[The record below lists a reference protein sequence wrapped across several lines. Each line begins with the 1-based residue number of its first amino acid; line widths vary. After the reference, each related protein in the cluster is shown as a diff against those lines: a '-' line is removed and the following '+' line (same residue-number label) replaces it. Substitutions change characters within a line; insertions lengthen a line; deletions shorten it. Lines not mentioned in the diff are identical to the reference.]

1 MQRPDWREK
10 VAEGV
15 AASEIK
21 RRRPALAF
29 NVDIG
34 LRLMLGAAA
43 EKRGMSASAYARR
56 ALCAFIANDLELP
69 FDAVT
74 KFCPSVED
82 PENLVAKQSKATARR
97 TKSGGKIYGG
107 GSIPLTRDDG
117 LGYGT
122 WVVCD
127 G

>member
-1 MQRPDWREK
+1 
-10 VAEGV
+10 
-15 AASEIK
+15 
-21 RRRPALAF
+21 
-29 NVDIG
+29 
-34 LRLMLGAAA
+34 MLGAAA

-56 ALCAFIANDLELP
+56 ALCAFIAHDLDLP
-69 FDAVT
+69 FDSVT

-82 PENLVAKQSKATARR
+82 PDNLIAKQGKGTAKR

-122 WVVCD
+122 WAVCD
-127 G
+127 D